1 MLPWAAALVV
11 GALGLVVIGL
21 GQWWSL
27 SRPVHPRVG
36 RWFHGRRWPAVL
48 TDRQRRSGAM
58 LQAMG
63 SCFGGLAFA
72 LLGGS
77 YIFDR
82 PSAWLLF
89 AVVSPLQWLGVACLI
104 AGYRKAARR

>member
-1 MLPWAAALVV
+1 
-11 GALGLVVIGL
+11 
-21 GQWWSL
+21 
-27 SRPVHPRVG
+27 
-36 RWFHGRRWPAVL
+36 
-48 TDRQRRSGAM
+48 M
-58 LQAMG
+58 LQALG